1 MKKYLLYIIC
11 FICLTSCGD
20 FLDEYSQDLVVV
32 KTVEDLDEVL
42 LGDVYLPN
50 NAPMAFLSI
59 SFVSWLNF
67 LDDDINTVI
76 SRRGG
81 DKWLSTKWLYGYT
94 NWLQEIGASVDGSV
108 TIASDGSPWVETYY
122 RINVI
127 NVILNELKNIDLDG
141 EADELAALR
150 IQGECHFQRGLFY
163 FFLVNLYA
171 KAYQPESAD
180 ETLGIPLKLSSY
192 VENEFHRN
200 SLKEVY
206 EQVVTD
212 LTLAVDELT
221 RSPQSNPSFRASRE
235 SALLL
240 LSRVYL
246 YMQDWE
252 NARKTA
258 NEFLQSKNTL
268 VNIASLAADQCF
280 MNKNNEEII
289 FSQSSQT
296 LVNVV
301 TAEGGDFCV
310 SRNLYNLYDDKD
322 YRKKL
327 YFSKNVSTD
336 SIALNR
342 KYSKKKGEVTP
353 SDGFTMRVAEAYLN
367 MAEACAMLNDAE
379 ACDWLNR
386 LRRNRISEYVDMQYS
401 GEELVDEIRNER
413 RKELCLE
420 GHRWFDLRRYAA
432 CVKYPFKKEIVRVFA
447 EYSQDNNYKFNTA
460 KLFRLEKDD
469 PAYLFRIPA
478 SVREYH
484 EDMPDNERRV
494 RKAFASVDA
503 DGNLIEN
510 E

>member
-1 MKKYLLYIIC
+1 MKKYLLYIVC
-11 FICLTSCGD
+11 FISFTSCGD

-50 NAPMAFLSI
+50 KAPTAFLSS

-76 SRRGG
+76 YRRGG

-108 TIASDGSPWVETYY
+108 TIASDDSPWVETYY
-122 RINVI
+122 RINII
-127 NVILNELKNIDLDG
+127 NVILNELKNIDLDDD
-141 EADELAALR
+141 ADELAALR

-171 KAYQPESAD
+171 KAYQPESAG
-180 ETLGIPLKLSSY
+180 EMLGIPLKLTSY

-200 SLKEVY
+200 SVKEVY
-206 EQVVTD
+206 EQVVKD
-212 LTLAVDELT
+212 LILAVDELT
-221 RSPQSNPSFRASRE
+221 RE

-258 NEFLQSKNTL
+258 KEFLESKNML
-268 VNIASLAADQCF
+268 VNIAGLSTDQYF

-296 LVNVV
+296 LVNVL

-322 YRKKL
+322 YRKEL
-327 YFSKNVSTD
+327 YFKKNVSTD
-336 SIALNR
+336 SIELNR
-342 KYSKKKGEVTP
+342 KYSKKEGEAAP
-353 SDGFTMRVAEAYLN
+353 SDGFTLRVAEAYLN
-367 MAEACAMLNDAE
+367 MAEACAMLDDAE
-379 ACDWLNR
+379 ACDWLNQ
-386 LRRNRISEYVDMQYS
+386 LRRNRIGQYVDMQYS
-401 GEELVDEIRNER
+401 GEELINEIREER

-460 KLFRLEKDD
+460 ELFRLEKDD
-469 PAYLFRIPA
+469 PAYLFRIPV
-478 SVREYH
+478 SIREYH
-484 EDMPDNERRV
+484 EDMPDNERNV
-494 RKAFASVDA
+494 RKAFASLDA

>member
-1 MKKYLLYIIC
+1 MKKYLLYIVC
-11 FICLTSCGD
+11 FISFTSCGD

-50 NAPMAFLSI
+50 KAPTAFLSS

-76 SRRGG
+76 YRRGG

-108 TIASDGSPWVETYY
+108 TIASDDSPWVETYY
-122 RINVI
+122 RINII
-127 NVILNELKNIDLDG
+127 NVILNELKNIDLDDD
-141 EADELAALR
+141 ADELAALR

-171 KAYQPESAD
+171 KAYQPESAG
-180 ETLGIPLKLSSY
+180 EMLGIPLKLTSY

-200 SLKEVY
+200 SVKEVY
-206 EQVVTD
+206 EQVVKD
-212 LTLAVDELT
+212 LILAVDELT

-258 NEFLQSKNTL
+258 KEFLESKNML
-268 VNIASLAADQCF
+268 VNIAGLSTDQYF

-296 LVNVV
+296 LVNVL

-322 YRKKL
+322 YRKEL
-327 YFSKNVSTD
+327 YFKKNVSTD

-342 KYSKKKGEVTP
+342 KYSKKEGEAAP
-353 SDGFTMRVAEAYLN
+353 SDGFTLRVAEAYLN
-367 MAEACAMLNDAE
+367 MAEACAMLGDAG
-379 ACDWLNR
+379 ANTYLNA
-386 LRRNRISEYVDMQYS
+386 LRRMRIGGYADQNYT
-401 GEELVDEIRNER
+401 GDELIGQVREER
-413 RKELCLE
+413 RKELCFE
-420 GHRWFDLRRYAA
+420 GHRWFDLRRYSV
-432 CVKYPFKKEIVRVFA
+432 CSQLPFRKQIVHPFHTYNDDGGYTGTRVFVLK
-447 EYSQDNNYKFNTA
+447 ENETNVWTFLIPETTIDFDRIPMENNERDSREPLNENDNN
-460 KLFRLEKDD
+460 
-469 PAYLFRIPA
+469 
-478 SVREYH
+478 
-484 EDMPDNERRV
+484 
-494 RKAFASVDA
+494 
-503 DGNLIEN
+503 
-510 E
+510 

>member
-1 MKKYLLYIIC
+1 MKKYLLYIVC

-50 NAPMAFLSI
+50 KAPTAFLSS

-76 SRRGG
+76 YRRGG
-81 DKWLSTKWLYGYT
+81 DKWISTKWLYGYT

-212 LTLAVDELT
+212 LTLAVD
-221 RSPQSNPSFRASRE
+221 
-235 SALLL
+235 
-240 LSRVYL
+240 
-246 YMQDWE
+246 
-252 NARKTA
+252 
-258 NEFLQSKNTL
+258 
-268 VNIASLAADQCF
+268 
-280 MNKNNEEII
+280 
-289 FSQSSQT
+289 
-296 LVNVV
+296 
-301 TAEGGDFCV
+301 
-310 SRNLYNLYDDKD
+310 
-322 YRKKL
+322 
-327 YFSKNVSTD
+327 
-336 SIALNR
+336 
-342 KYSKKKGEVTP
+342 
-353 SDGFTMRVAEAYLN
+353 
-367 MAEACAMLNDAE
+367 
-379 ACDWLNR
+379 
-386 LRRNRISEYVDMQYS
+386 
-401 GEELVDEIRNER
+401 
-413 RKELCLE
+413 
-420 GHRWFDLRRYAA
+420 
-432 CVKYPFKKEIVRVFA
+432 
-447 EYSQDNNYKFNTA
+447 
-460 KLFRLEKDD
+460 D
-469 PAYLFRIPA
+469 P
-478 SVREYH
+478 
-484 EDMPDNERRV
+484 
-494 RKAFASVDA
+494 
-503 DGNLIEN
+503 
-510 E
+510 

>member
-1 MKKYLLYIIC
+1 M
-11 FICLTSCGD
+11 
-20 FLDEYSQDLVVV
+20 
-32 KTVEDLDEVL
+32 L

-50 NAPMAFLSI
+50 KAPTAFLSS

-76 SRRGG
+76 YRRGG

-108 TIASDGSPWVETYY
+108 TIASDDSPWVETYY
-122 RINVI
+122 RINII
-127 NVILNELKNIDLDG
+127 NVILNELKNIDLDDD
-141 EADELAALR
+141 ADELAALR

-171 KAYQPESAD
+171 KAYQPESAG
-180 ETLGIPLKLSSY
+180 EMLGIPLKLTSY

-200 SLKEVY
+200 SVKEVY
-206 EQVVTD
+206 EQVVKD
-212 LTLAVDELT
+212 LILAVDELT

-258 NEFLQSKNTL
+258 KEFLESKNML
-268 VNIASLAADQCF
+268 VNIAGLSTDQYF

-296 LVNVV
+296 LVNVL

-322 YRKKL
+322 YRKEL
-327 YFSKNVSTD
+327 YFKKNVSTD

-342 KYSKKKGEVTP
+342 KYSKKEGEAAP
-353 SDGFTMRVAEAYLN
+353 SDGFTLRVAEAYLN
-367 MAEACAMLNDAE
+367 MAEACAMLDDAE
-379 ACDWLNR
+379 ACDWLNQ
-386 LRRNRISEYVDMQYS
+386 LRRNRIGQYVDMQYS
-401 GEELVDEIRNER
+401 GEELINEIREER

-460 KLFRLEKDD
+460 ELFRLEKDD
-469 PAYLFRIPA
+469 PAYLFRIPV
-478 SVREYH
+478 SIREYH
-484 EDMPDNERRV
+484 EDMPDNERNV
-494 RKAFASVDA
+494 RKAFASLDA